1 MVRVCMPTGRWILL
15 PAKVMVK
22 EQVMSASVSRPVTQ
36 PQRFG
41 RLWWL
46 PSGGISNGIDDDA
59 WAPILEV
66 TADEVTPL
74 LAALRTAGVPA
85 YAAHGRAAD
94 ASYQLWVGSSA
105 HARAEETLIR
115 ALGHRA
121 RG

>member
-1 MVRVCMPTGRWILL
+1 
-15 PAKVMVK
+15 
-22 EQVMSASVSRPVTQ
+22 MSASISRSVAQ

-85 YAAHGRAAD
+85 YAAHIRATGT
-94 ASYQLWVGSSA
+94 SYQLWVGSSA

-115 ALGHRA
+115 VLGHRA